1 MKLIFL
7 PFLALVSCEMEF
19 TKQSHKL
26 LDRVSEME
34 GRNSQEPSMIA
45 ICFVIEDM
53 LVNDYIEIGTKR
65 KTSII
70 KTCPTIKI
78 KINYKK
84 TNNNKL
90 LHVTHGTALFL
101 STQSIMEPYT

>member
-1 MKLIFL
+1 
-7 PFLALVSCEMEF
+7 
-19 TKQSHKL
+19 
-26 LDRVSEME
+26 ME
-34 GRNSQEPSMIA
+34 GRNSQEPGMIA

-53 LVNDYIEIGTKR
+53 LEVNDCIEIGRKR

-90 LHVTHGTALFL
+90 LHATHGTALFL